1 MLVVGVVAVQV
12 AVVVGGYNVWV
23 GVATVVVVGLVVVCW
38 SVLLGVRVAMQWG
51 V

>member
-12 AVVVGGYNVWV
+12 AVVVVGYNVWV
-23 GVATVVVVGLVVVCW
+23 GGATVGVGLVVVCW

>member
-12 AVVVGGYNVWV
+12 AVVVVGYNVWV
-23 GVATVVVVGLVVVCW
+23 GVATVVVGLVVVCW